1 MKSLVLAMLA
11 LLAAKPVSAAE
22 AIDVSKL
29 SCKQFTEYNNDNRGL
44 IMMWFEGYYTEEDE
58 PATIDFGKM
67 AGHLAQILIE
77 CQPPQER
84 VGGLRGRN
92 GRLSPRLAGLSARFF
107 GIFRRRHDMR
117 AVPESVRQAEM
128 S

>member
-1 MKSLVLAMLA
+1 MKSLVVAMLAALA
-11 LLAAKPVSAAE
+11 LLAAKPVSASE

-67 AGHLAQILIE
+67 AGHPAKTLIE
-77 CQPPQER
+77 CEA
-84 VGGLRGRN
+84 N
-92 GRLSPRLAGLSARFF
+92 S
-107 GIFRRRHDMR
+107 DK
-117 AVPESVRQAEM
+117 SVMEVSEDAM
-128 S
+128 DD